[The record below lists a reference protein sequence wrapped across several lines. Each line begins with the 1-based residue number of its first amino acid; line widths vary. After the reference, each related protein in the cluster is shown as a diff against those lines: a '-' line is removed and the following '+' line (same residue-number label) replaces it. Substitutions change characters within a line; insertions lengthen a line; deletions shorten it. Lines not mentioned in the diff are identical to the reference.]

1 MKGHAHASDVDVDSA
16 PVSDVDAAPSGSA
29 DRPGSAAS
37 DRGPAADLRD
47 RDSVHAPKARGL
59 APAGTLLLTLEEVGT
74 ELRVSEDSVERLVK
88 AGELKAVRI
97 GAKGRLRV
105 RRDDLVRFV
114 AKMQTTAERGAEAWR

>member
-1 MKGHAHASDVDVDSA
+1 MGHARHVDDGPASVQL
-16 PVSDVDAAPSGSA
+16 VDAASGGSA
-29 DRPGSAAS
+29 DRPHSVAS
-37 DRGPAADLRD
+37 GREAAADLRD
-47 RDSVHAPKARGL
+47 GDGVHAPKTRRV
-59 APAGTLLLTLEEVGT
+59 APAGTLLLTLEEAGT

-114 AKMQTTAERGAEAWR
+114 ARMKTTEQCGAEAWR